1 MEQHLKN
8 DTLISRSH
16 HRFSEV
22 LGDVIDKLTSSP
34 SPKITTGLRDLD
46 SILRGGLSSG
56 SISAVAAR
64 PSMGREEFAMHVA
77 FRAAKQGYG
86 VIYFSFERPRHA
98 IALYALADLLDVD
111 SGWWRSQHS
120 QAESLEPLKKHSSAL
135 ASLSELPIVIDDT
148 PSLKP
153 QELCDRGVALCRSE
167 AFSDVPAR
175 LLIIDSLA
183 HLFSSPMPL
192 ADQIKSTM
200 TMLTELAATENV
212 HILCTVP
219 VLHQVD
225 ERESH
230 RPRLFDLWGDGMV
243 ERFCEPVIAIYRDSY
258 YYPPSQLDDPDL
270 AQVLVLR
277 NSALGATGMVMTS
290 FDKRRFGEMNVNL
303 SS

>member
-1 MEQHLKN
+1 MKI
-8 DTLISRSH
+8 DTSISRSCYS
-16 HRFSEV
+16 FSEV
-22 LGDVIDKLTSSP
+22 LGDAIDRLTKPAASM
-34 SPKITTGLRDLD
+34 ITTGLRNLDLV
-46 SILRGGLSSG
+46 LGGGLTLG
-56 SISAVAAR
+56 TISAVAAR

-77 FRAAKQGYG
+77 FSAAKQGCG

-98 IALYALADLLDVD
+98 IALHAIADLLDVD
-111 SGWWRSQHS
+111 SDWWRSQHS
-120 QAESLEPLKKHSSAL
+120 HAESLEPLNKHSSAL
-135 ASLSELPIVIDDT
+135 ALLSELPIVIDDT

-167 AFSDVPAR
+167 AFSGVRAR
-175 LLIIDSLA
+175 LLIIDSIA
-183 HLFSSPMPL
+183 HLFPSLTPS

-200 TMLTELAATENV
+200 TMLTELARTENV

-219 VLHQVD
+219 VLRQVD

-230 RPRLFDLWGDGMV
+230 QPRLFDLWGDGMV

-258 YYPPSQLDDPDL
+258 YHPPSQLDDPDL

-277 NSALGATGMVMTS
+277 NTTLGATGMVMTS
-290 FDKRRFGEMNVNL
+290 FDMGRFGDMQIKA